1 MRLIHTLICGLL
13 LLSMFRFDGVGA
25 DPNINDEGDLF
36 KLSGNI
42 FDADGNTAGMDLR
55 CLP

>member
-13 LLSMFRFDGVGA
+13 LLSMFSFDGVGA
-25 DPNINDEGDLF
+25 DPNANDEGDLF